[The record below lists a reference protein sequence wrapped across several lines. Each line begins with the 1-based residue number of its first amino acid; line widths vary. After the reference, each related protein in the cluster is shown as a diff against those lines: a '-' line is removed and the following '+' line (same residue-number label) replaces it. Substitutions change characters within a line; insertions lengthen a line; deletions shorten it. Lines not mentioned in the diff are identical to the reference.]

1 MFTFQSILRIK
12 QKKLIMDEQKKLDHL
27 KELMVLGDIDG
38 NKVKRSCELIDQI
51 DDEKNMT
58 QLRKRIGLSDKRS
71 SRIHFLT
78 PRFYRIAAVVIL
90 LILGGAYW
98 YHKDYTQVTP
108 PIITRAVQT
117 AIRQSSMSG
126 MQGAE
131 ITSSQTVGNAI
142 ISHEEQV
149 LYHVDEDFVEQLE
162 EARRVS
168 TYHDK
173 EYWVTLDDGTLV
185 HLNYDSRLIYPEK
198 FGDRRDVILD
208 GEAFFMVAKDK
219 SRQFVVHT
227 PQGDIRVFGTEFF
240 VTTSSRSLQA
250 PTVTDKGY
258 VVLVEGSIGF
268 TPTNGKE
275 QKLQPG
281 QQLIFSENQLSV
293 RQVDLAPYVAWNEGK
308 FLFEDCPLWQ
318 LMAVLERWHHVTTL
332 YKSEKLKD
340 LRFMGSLNRYDNIEP
355 TLKAIE
361 KSTGVNV
368 VLKDNTVIVGE

>member
-1 MFTFQSILRIK
+1 MN
-12 QKKLIMDEQKKLDHL
+12 EQKRLDHL
-27 KELMVLGDIDG
+27 KELMVLGNIDG

-51 DDEKNMT
+51 DDERNMA

-71 SRIHFLT
+71 SRTSFLT
-78 PRFYRIAAVVIL
+78 PRFYRIAAIVIL

-98 YHKDYTQVTP
+98 YHRDYTQVTP
-108 PIITRAVQT
+108 PVITQAVQT

-208 GEAFFMVAKDK
+208 GEAYFMVAKDK

-227 PQGDIRVFGTEFF
+227 AQGDVKVFGTEFYI
-240 VTTSSRSLQA
+240 TTSPRIAQD
-250 PTVTDKGY
+250 PTLSNKGY
-258 VVLVEGSIGF
+258 IVLVQGSISF

-275 QKLQPG
+275 QMMQPA
-281 QQLIFSENQLSV
+281 QQLFFTDGELSI
-293 RQVDLAPYVAWNEGK
+293 RNIDPAPYVAWNEGK

-318 LMAVLERWHHVTTL
+318 LMDVLERWHHVKTI
-332 YKSEKLKD
+332 YKSERLKD
-340 LRFMGSLNRYDNIEP
+340 LRFMGSLNRYDNVEP

-361 KSTGVNV
+361 KSTGVSVSLSNG
-368 VLKDNTVIVGE
+368 TVIVGE